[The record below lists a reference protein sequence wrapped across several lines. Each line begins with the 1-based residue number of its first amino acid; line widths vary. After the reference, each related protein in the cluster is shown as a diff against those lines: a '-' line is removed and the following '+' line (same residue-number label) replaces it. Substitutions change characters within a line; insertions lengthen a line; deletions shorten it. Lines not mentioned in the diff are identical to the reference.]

1 MGSGEWNVEARIEDG
16 GRPGLPFGRHD
27 WNKTEIILKQ
37 TANGGVL
44 SGMNSRRAF
53 TLIELLVVI
62 AIIGI
67 LAALLL
73 PVLSQVKDKAKRT
86 ECLNNLRQI
95 VLGINVYAS
104 SGSKLPV
111 IEDGPAWAWDLP
123 DSAVQVMLGSGASK
137 KSFYC
142 PGTAWKGFDDD
153 KNFLAPGNADNDAPA
168 CLWNFGFLNPPPEPG
183 KPFHVVGYVFAFAG
197 SGSVLAQANQNTR
210 LESET
215 ILGTNSPVSSR
226 VLMADATLDDS
237 LEYDSENKY
246 DSEARGY
253 TDVVGGFYMHHTS
266 AHLKGVIPRGGN
278 VGFKD
283 GHVEW
288 RDFADMQEVTVAG
301 PPFWW

>member
-1 MGSGEWNVEARIEDG
+1 
-16 GRPGLPFGRHD
+16 
-27 WNKTEIILKQ
+27 
-37 TANGGVL
+37 
-44 SGMNSRRAF
+44 MNQRRAF

-73 PVLSQVKDKAKRT
+73 PVLSSVKDKARRT
-86 ECLNNLRQI
+86 DCLNNVHQLI
-95 VLGINVYAS
+95 IGIHVYAS
-104 SGSKLPV
+104 GGNNLPV
-111 IEDGPAWAWDLP
+111 IEDGPAWAWDMP

-142 PGTAWKGFDDD
+142 PGTAWKGFDDNL
-153 KNFLAPGNADNDAPA
+153 NFIAPGMADNGAPA
-168 CLWNFGFLNPPPEPG
+168 CLWNFGSLNPPPPPG
-183 KPFHVVGYVFAFAG
+183 KPFHVVGYVFAFSG
-197 SGSVLAQANQNTR
+197 SGSVLAPANQNTR
-210 LESET
+210 LEGET
-215 ILGTNSPVSSR
+215 ISGTNTPVSDR

-237 LEYDSENKY
+237 TEFDSDNKY
-246 DSEARGY
+246 DTSIRGY
-253 TDVVGGFYMHHTS
+253 TDIVGGFYKDHTS

-301 PPFWW
+301 QPFWW

>member
-1 MGSGEWNVEARIEDG
+1 
-16 GRPGLPFGRHD
+16 
-27 WNKTEIILKQ
+27 
-37 TANGGVL
+37 
-44 SGMNSRRAF
+44 MNPRRAF

-73 PVLSQVKDKAKRT
+73 PVLSAVKDKARRT
-86 ECLNNLRQI
+86 ECLNNVRQLVI
-95 VLGINVYAS
+95 GLHIYATS

-123 DSAVQVMLGSGASK
+123 DSAALVMLGSGASK

-153 KNFLAPGNADNDAPA
+153 KNFLAPDMADNGAPA
-168 CLWNFGFLNPPPEPG
+168 CLWNYGFLNPPPPPG
-183 KPFHVVGYVFAFAG
+183 KPFHVVGYVFAFSG
-197 SGSVLAQANQNTR
+197 SGSVLAPANQNTT
-210 LESET
+210 LESEAV
-215 ILGTNSPVSSR
+215 LGTNTPVSDR

-237 LEYDSENKY
+237 TEYDSENKY
-246 DSEARGY
+246 DTDARNY
-253 TDVVGGFYMHHTS
+253 TDVTGGFYMHHTS
-266 AHLKGVIPRGGN
+266 AHLKGVVPRGGN

-301 PPFWW
+301 QPFWW

>member
-1 MGSGEWNVEARIEDG
+1 MKEN
-16 GRPGLPFGRHD
+16 
-27 WNKTEIILKQ
+27 
-37 TANGGVL
+37 TASAVI
-44 SGMNSRRAF
+44 SGMRMRRAF

-86 ECLNNLRQI
+86 ECLNNVRQI
-95 VLGINVYAS
+95 VIGINVYAS
-104 SGSKLPV
+104 TGSRLPV

-123 DSAVQVMLGSGASK
+123 DSAAQVMLGSGAAK

-142 PGTAWKGFDDD
+142 PGTIWKGFDDN
-153 KNFLAPGNADNDAPA
+153 KNFLAPGNADNGAPA
-168 CLWNFGFLNPPPEPG
+168 CLWNYGFLNPPAPPG
-183 KPFHVVGYVFAFAG
+183 KPFHVIGYVFAFSG

-210 LESET
+210 LENET
-215 ILGTNSPVSSR
+215 ILGTNTPVSDR

-237 LEYDSENKY
+237 NEYDSENKY
-246 DSEARGY
+246 DTDARCY
-253 TDVVGGFYMHHTS
+253 TDVTGGFYMHHTS

-288 RDFADMQEVTVAG
+288 RDFADMQVVTVAG